1 MTRGTTVRQPAN
13 LWRSLPTRAAAVALA
28 MTLAMTLAS
37 LPAIAAAAPKSVATG
52 SLPTGDLASAA
63 IRMGLGLAVVLGLLG
78 ATAWVSRRF
87 RSSALGRGGQIEVV
101 SGMSLG
107 ARERVVLLKVGGDR
121 VLVGV
126 SPSGLRTLHVLP
138 SGPSAPGHS
147 TAGPPASGHSAEFA
161 HYLESQS

>member
-1 MTRGTTVRQPAN
+1 MRRRIAP
-13 LWRSLPTRAAAVALA
+13 LKSLMLVALA
-28 MTLAMTLAS
+28 G
-37 LPAIAAAAPKSVATG
+37 LPAMAQATSGGVATG
-52 SLPTGDLASAA
+52 GLPAGDLTSAA

-87 RSSALGRGGQIEVV
+87 RGSALGRGGQIEVV

-126 SPSGLRTLHVLP
+126 SPSGLRTLHVLTQGQP
-138 SGPSAPGHS
+138 
-147 TAGPPASGHSAEFA
+147 AEFSN
-161 HYLESQS
+161 YLESQS

>member
-1 MTRGTTVRQPAN
+1 M
-13 LWRSLPTRAAAVALA
+13 LVALA
-28 MTLAMTLAS
+28 G
-37 LPAIAAAAPKSVATG
+37 LPAMAQAASGGVATG
-52 SLPTGDLASAA
+52 GLPAGDLTSAA

-87 RSSALGRGGQIEVV
+87 RGSALGHGGQIEVV

-126 SPSGLRTLHVLP
+126 SPSGLRTLHVLTQGQP
-138 SGPSAPGHS
+138 
-147 TAGPPASGHSAEFA
+147 AEFSN
-161 HYLESQS
+161 YLESQS